1 MAHASVNLIVAP
13 TPPHERLT
21 ANPHTSD
28 AVLARLQEI
37 CFSLDPVA
45 LLRNIRSAQQR
56 LADLADVK
64 SSGDSITAAPP
75 IDFFLASLRT
85 AWKEGAS
92 RRTDRPILKAKRGR
106 RPLIRSFRRPHSCRS
121 GSRPSRGETAPSS

>member
-75 IDFFLASLRT
+75 IDFFLDSLRT

-92 RRTDRPILKAKRGR
+92 RRTTVRSSKRSEVVV
-106 RPLIRSFRRPHSCRS
+106 P
-121 GSRPSRGETAPSS
+121 

>member
-13 TPPHERLT
+13 APPHERLT

-64 SSGDSITAAPP
+64 SSGDSITATPP
-75 IDFFLASLRT
+75 IDFFLDSLRT
-85 AWKEGAS
+85 AGKRAHLDG
-92 RRTDRPILKAKRGR
+92 RTVRSSKRSEVVV
-106 RPLIRSFRRPHSCRS
+106 P
-121 GSRPSRGETAPSS
+121 